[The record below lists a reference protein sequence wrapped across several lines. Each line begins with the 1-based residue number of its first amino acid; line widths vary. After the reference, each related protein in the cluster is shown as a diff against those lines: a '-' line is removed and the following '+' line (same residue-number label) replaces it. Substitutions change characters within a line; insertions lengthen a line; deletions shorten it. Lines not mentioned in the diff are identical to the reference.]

1 MATNVIDAGSD
12 IELTILMPCLNEAE
26 TLGLCISKALRYLQ
40 DSGVSGEV
48 VVGDNGSADGSKEI
62 ARKLGARVVEIPI
75 RGYGAALRGGI
86 TAARGR
92 FVIMGDADD
101 SYDFSDLGLFLA
113 RLREGNDLVMGN
125 RFKGGIMP
133 GAMPFLHRY
142 LGNPVLSTIGRI
154 FFKVGPGDFHCGLR
168 GFSRDAI
175 LGLGLRTTGMEFA
188 SEMVVRA
195 ALSGMRMAEVPTILS
210 KDGRS
215 RPPHLRTWRDGWRHL
230 KFLLLYSPKWL
241 FLYPGIAL
249 LVLGA
254 AMNALLLFGPVSFR
268 GIEFDIRTM
277 LVASASC
284 IVGVQSICFAALARN
299 YAASRKL
306 VPPSVRYQQLLEYF
320 TLDYAAAVGALI
332 LLLGL
337 AGMLA
342 AITQWGETGFGALEH
357 ANLLRLVNL
366 SVTGIAIGIQ
376 LVLTGF
382 LSGLLAIEHTETKM
396 ILDSPDT

>member
-1 MATNVIDAGSD
+1 
-12 IELTILMPCLNEAE
+12 
-26 TLGLCISKALRYLQ
+26 
-40 DSGVSGEV
+40 
-48 VVGDNGSADGSKEI
+48 
-62 ARKLGARVVEIPI
+62 
-75 RGYGAALRGGI
+75 
-86 TAARGR
+86 
-92 FVIMGDADD
+92 
-101 SYDFSDLGLFLA
+101 
-113 RLREGNDLVMGN
+113 
-125 RFKGGIMP
+125 
-133 GAMPFLHRY
+133 
-142 LGNPVLSTIGRI
+142 
-154 FFKVGPGDFHCGLR
+154 
-168 GFSRDAI
+168 
-175 LGLGLRTTGMEFA
+175 
-188 SEMVVRA
+188 
-195 ALSGMRMAEVPTILS
+195 
-210 KDGRS
+210 
-215 RPPHLRTWRDGWRHL
+215 
-230 KFLLLYSPKWL
+230 L

-254 AMNALLLFGPVSFR
+254 AMNALLLFGPVRFR

-337 AGMLA
+337 AGMLV

-376 LVLTGF
+376 LMLTGF